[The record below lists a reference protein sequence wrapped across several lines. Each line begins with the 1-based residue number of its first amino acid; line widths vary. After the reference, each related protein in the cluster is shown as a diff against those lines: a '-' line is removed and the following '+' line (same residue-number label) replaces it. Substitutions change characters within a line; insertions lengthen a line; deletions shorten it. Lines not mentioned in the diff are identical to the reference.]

1 MKIHP
6 SDATQPD
13 LESLQKE
20 KSFLKTL
27 LRHLPDMIWMKDA
40 DGVYMVCNSRFERFF
55 GASEAHI
62 IGKTDYDFV
71 SREQADFFRWHDL
84 KSMNSQQ
91 PSVNEEWITLS
102 SGEQC
107 LLETTKTA
115 IQDEYGKTIGV
126 LGIGHD
132 ITKRYQSETAV
143 RESSE
148 RYQAILSST
157 LDGFWL
163 VDLQG
168 NLLEVNDA
176 YCRMSGYHHDELIGR
191 SLLTLDPYETAD
203 NISLRIARIQ
213 MEGGDVFTTIHRRK
227 DGCEWPVEV
236 SISYSEI
243 DGGRFFVFLRDISER
258 RKTEQ
263 QIEYMAY
270 NDLLTGLPNRVLL
283 EDRLRQE
290 IARHRRNGK
299 RIAVLFMDLDGFKK
313 INDLYGHNTGDQLL
327 VAMAE
332 RMKMTFR
339 AADTLARLG
348 GDEFVAILP
357 GLDPAD
363 DRLPIL
369 DRILAAIAEPI
380 TLDNID
386 LPVSASIG
394 VSFYPQSPDVDGDQL
409 LRQAD
414 QAMYQAKLAGKN
426 RYHLFDTGLDQTL
439 RNRHRNLH
447 QLKQAQ
453 ENHQLELFYQPKVN
467 MRSGEVIGVEAL
479 MRWHHPEQGLLTPGH
494 FLPAIEGQNFLIELG
509 EWTLHQALQ
518 CMAHWQQQGIQ
529 LPVSINIAGIHL
541 QKSDF
546 MTRLLQILAEY
557 PDVDPHHL
565 ELEVLETSTLD
576 NLDQV
581 SEVISAC
588 RKLGIRFALDDFGTG
603 YSSLTYLKLLP
614 TQVLKIDRSFV
625 DEMQEDPQN
634 LSILDSVISMA
645 TALKRQVIAEGVETI
660 AQGETLL
667 RLGCE
672 LGQGFAIAHPMPA
685 SDIPQWLQQWQPQ
698 PRWLNCT
705 PLPPERQCLL
715 FVKAEY
721 TAWLR
726 QLSGRLEDQDN
737 PLLPR
742 SEQLTPCPANIAEL
756 APQSWVEIQQLH
768 HQLITLSSTLE
779 EQISNHDHKQA
790 SITITSAR
798 ESGEK
803 LLGIFDQLLAHS

>member
-1 MKIHP
+1 MKIYP
-6 SDATQPD
+6 SNTIQPD

-20 KSFLKTL
+20 KTFLQTL
-27 LRHLPDMIWMKDA
+27 LRHLPDMIWMKDTE
-40 DGVYMVCNSRFERFF
+40 GTYMLCNSLFEHFF

-71 SREQADFFRWHDL
+71 SREQADLFRWHDL
-84 KSMNSQQ
+84 KAMNNQQ
-91 PSVNEEWITLS
+91 PSVNEEWISLS
-102 SGEQC
+102 NGEKR

-115 IQDEYGKTIGV
+115 IQDEHGNIIGV

-132 ITKRYQSETAV
+132 ITRRYQSEAAV
-143 RESSE
+143 RASSE

-168 NLLEVNDA
+168 NLLEVNEA
-176 YCRMSGYHHDELIGR
+176 YCRLSGYSHDELIGR
-191 SLLTLDPYETAD
+191 SLLTLDPSEKAE
-203 NISLRIARIQ
+203 NLNLRITRIQ
-213 MEGGDVFTTIHRRK
+213 KEGGDVFTTTHRRK
-227 DGCEWPVEV
+227 DGSEWPLEV
-236 SISYSEI
+236 SISYSEM

-332 RMKMTFR
+332 RMRTTFR
-339 AADTLARLG
+339 AADTLARIG

-380 TLDNID
+380 VLGDID
-386 LPVSASIG
+386 LPVSSSIG
-394 VSFYPQSPDVDGDQL
+394 VSFYPQATDVDGDQL

-426 RYHLFDTGLDQTL
+426 RYHLFDTGLDQKL

-453 ENHQLELFYQPKVN
+453 ESHQLELFYQPKVN

-557 PDVDPHHL
+557 PGVDPHQL
-565 ELEVLETSTLD
+565 ELEVLETSALD
-576 NLDQV
+576 NLDHV
-581 SEVISAC
+581 SEVINAC
-588 RKLGIRFALDDFGTG
+588 HKLGIRFALDDFGTG

-625 DEMQEDPQN
+625 DEMLESPQN

-645 TALKRQVIAEGVETI
+645 SALKRQVIAEGVETI

-685 SDIPQWLQQWQPQ
+685 SDIPPWLQQWQPQ
-698 PRWLNCT
+698 PRWLNCP
-705 PLPPERQCLL
+705 PLAPERQCLL

-726 QLSGRLEDQDN
+726 QLSDKPDQPNDT
-737 PLLPR
+737 LPSA
-742 SEQLTPCPANIAEL
+742 SEELTPCPANIAEL
-756 APQSWVEIQQLH
+756 APQSWAEIQQLH
-768 HQLITLSSTLE
+768 HQLITLTRNLE
-779 EQISNHDHKQA
+779 EHISNHDHKQA
-790 SITITSAR
+790 STTITSAR
-798 ESGEK
+798 ETGEK
-803 LLGIFDQLLAHS
+803 LLGIFDQLLAHP